1 MKFIYIIL
9 FVLAFAKISVA
20 QEGNTNKF
28 EFDSKNEKD
37 PQFVLKDNYNYYLM
51 TIMDAYD
58 IAAGHVMILRKFDQ
72 KNVVVETFKYEFPKI
87 DEKALYKYLGFA
99 ESENGKVAV
108 FVQVYSGKAL
118 KSEIYKLE
126 FDKATAKFTSTMLAS
141 SPIVSAMK
149 SGGVYLEKSDN
160 GKNVAINYHSYRIKG
175 MPDQNHIIVLEVKT
189 MSVIWQKEL
198 SFTDEFT
205 SQNFVITN
213 SGKVVLVR
221 DMNGSKKGITYL
233 SVITAEGKE
242 DKAFEA
248 QIFLNEMKAISIGQD
263 DYLIAL
269 NSGSKNFRSDF
280 YNNLLMYDL
289 KSGRILNNTKISG
302 FSSLTG
308 LEDVVIRNISIQ
320 DNSIYVFTEAKVD
333 AATKPANGVSTM
345 AVVATK
351 YQYGPS
357 YMYVLAL
364 DGQLKSTTKL
374 QVDAKP
380 EAHLYHS
387 FGVMSIKGSFYVNA
401 GNSNGVYRM
410 NFNDVNPHRSIMTFG
425 DLYNDRTHFVPQLM
439 TYFPDKKAL
448 LCARTVGIDQ
458 MAIVQV
464 PTLE

>member
-1 MKFIYIIL
+1 MKYISIIL
-9 FVLAFAKISVA
+9 FVLTFARVSVA
-20 QEGNTNKF
+20 QEVNTNKF
-28 EFDSKNEKD
+28 EFDNKNEKD

-58 IAAGHVMILRKFDQ
+58 IAAGHAMILRKFDQ
-72 KNVVVETFKYEFPKI
+72 KNVVVETFKYEFPKM
-87 DEKALYKYLGFA
+87 DERALYKYLGFA
-99 ESENGKVAV
+99 ESENGKAAV

-126 FDKATAKFTSTMLAS
+126 FDKTTAKFTNTLLTS

-149 SGGVYLEKSDN
+149 SGQVDLEKSDN
-160 GKNVAINYHSYRIKG
+160 GKHIAINYHGYRTKG
-175 MPDQNHIIVLEVKT
+175 MPDQNQMIVLEAKT
-189 MSVIWQKEL
+189 MNVIWQKEL

-248 QIFLNEMKAISIGQD
+248 QIFLNELKAISIGQE

-289 KSGRILNNTKISG
+289 KAGRILNNTKISG
-302 FSSLTG
+302 FSSLNG
-308 LEDVVIRNISIQ
+308 LQDVTIRNISIQ
-320 DNSIYVFTEAKVD
+320 DNSIYVFTEAKVEAVTNPTNGAGSMGV
-333 AATKPANGVSTM
+333 AAI
-345 AVVATK
+345 K
-351 YQYGPS
+351 YNYGPS
-357 YMYVLAL
+357 YMNVLAM
-364 DGQLKSTTKL
+364 DGQYKSTTKL

-380 EAHLYHS
+380 EADLYRS
-387 FGVMSIKGSFYVNA
+387 FGVINIKGSFYMNA
-401 GNSNGVYRM
+401 GNSHGLYRM
-410 NFNDVNPHRSIMTFG
+410 NFNDVNPHRSIMALG
-425 DLYNDRTHFVPQLM
+425 NLYKDGTRFVPQLM

-448 LCARTVGIDQ
+448 LCARTVGLNQ
-458 MAIVQV
+458 MAIVQLDV
-464 PTLE
+464 E